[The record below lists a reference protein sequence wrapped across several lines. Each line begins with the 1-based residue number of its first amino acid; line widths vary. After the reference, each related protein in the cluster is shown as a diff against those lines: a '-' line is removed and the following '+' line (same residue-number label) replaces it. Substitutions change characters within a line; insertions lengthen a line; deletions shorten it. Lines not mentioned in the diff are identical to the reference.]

1 MKSEKR
7 GNIALIEQLQST
19 ITLLRDKVKELK
31 SDDEIILLKKTIG
44 ELRNKNDESE
54 LKAEGLEEKIEE
66 LETDQFKLVSDLDS
80 CKSTDVDLLIS
91 RQETKECNEELEG
104 ERNKKFPCEFDKKC
118 QIQTLT
124 NHLKNQDRQIQPTRS
139 SLKNV
144 KIIWKMN

>member
-7 GNIALIEQLQST
+7 SNIALIEQLKST
-19 ITLLRDKVKELK
+19 ITLLRDEVKELK
-31 SDDEIILLKKTIG
+31 SDDEIVLLKKTI
-44 ELRNKNDESE
+44 EE
-54 LKAEGLEEKIEE
+54 LK
-66 LETDQFKLVSDLDS
+66 TTQFKLVSDLDS

-104 ERNKKFPCEFDKKC
+104 ERNKKFPCESDKKC

-124 NHLKNQDRQIQPTRS
+124 NHLMNQDRHLQPTRS

-144 KIIWKMN
+144 KII